1 MSQTDEGFSANAGD
15 VSLDGK
21 AFHRG
26 RGTQIAMLV
35 AVVGAMLAGAVYLL
49 LPGDDAAY
57 SAVGKKINGLDERNF
72 DAFMGCAIG
81 NRNLQKI
88 GSNLDLQNQIFTASV
103 AGKRYGAHLREDC
116 LPKLD
121 EMSVGLEGLI
131 PPEPLQAQV
140 GELRGALDAFRSA
153 WSAYVAH
160 LEGLE
165 GGFDQDA
172 DGAKEP
178 VEAVVTAWRDYKV
191 ALNAINGTL
200 REQLGG

>member
-1 MSQTDEGFSANAGD
+1 MTNTDEGFSSNAAD

-26 RGTQIAMLV
+26 RGTQIAGLV
-35 AVVGAMLAGAVYLL
+35 LVVAAMVAGAVYLL

-72 DAFMGCAIG
+72 DAFMGCAVG

-88 GSNLDLQNQIFTASV
+88 GSNLDLQNQIFAASV

-116 LPKLD
+116 MPKLD
-121 EMSVGLEGLI
+121 AMSAELEGLL

-140 GELRGALDAFRSA
+140 GELRAAVDALRGA

-160 LEGLE
+160 LENLD
-165 GGFDQDA
+165 GGFDADA
-172 DGAKEP
+172 AKKP
-178 VEAVVTAWRDYKV
+178 VEEAVAAWRDYKV
-191 ALNAINGTL
+191 ALSAINGTL
-200 REQLGG
+200 REKLEG